1 MRTEKLYE
9 KDAYQ
14 VSFTATVLSCVPAE
28 KGYAVI
34 LDKTAFFPEQGG
46 QYADKG
52 SLNGQNVTD
61 VQIENDEIVHYIDS
75 PLAEGE
81 QVAGTID
88 RDTRFIRMQTHT
100 GEHILSGVIHNL
112 FGYDNVG
119 FHLGDGYATVDTSGP
134 LTKEQI
140 ARAEKEANRVVWDD
154 RKVYATYPSFEELKA
169 LSYRSKIDPREGI
182 RLVHIDGCDVCACCA
197 PHLSTSGQVGLIKVV
212 ATEPRKKGTRL
223 TVLCG
228 SDAYENFVRTQ
239 NLMQEA
245 QRMLSATP
253 ETLLTEI
260 KRTLDRLAEKEK
272 EIKSLKVACA
282 LSSLIF
288 QTGAAYEY
296 AFIENADLDILR
308 AAALS
313 VTTENIRILLSEN
326 DGLISYV
333 VFSSAVDVRPFV
345 KDLNAAFNG
354 KGGGS
359 SSFAQGKLSA
369 KKEDVSAFLK
379 NL

>member
-52 SLNGQNVTD
+52 DLNGQNVTD
-61 VQIENDEIVHYIDS
+61 VQIENDEIVHYVAA
-75 PLAEGE
+75 PVTVGE
-81 QVAGTID
+81 QVTGTID
-88 RDTRFIRMQTHT
+88 RAIRFVRMQTHT

-140 ARAEKEANRVVWDD
+140 ARAEEEANRVVWDD
-154 RKVYATYPSFEELKA
+154 RAVYATYPSFEELKT

-182 RLVHIDGCDVCACCA
+182 RLITIDGCDVCACCA
-197 PHLSTSGQVGLIKVV
+197 PHLSSTGQVGLIKVV
-212 ATEPRKKGTRL
+212 AAEPRKKGTRL

-228 SDAYENFVRTQ
+228 KDAYENFVRTQ

-260 KRTLDRLAEKEK
+260 KRALDRLAEKEK
-272 EIKSLKVACA
+272 EIKALKVKCA
-282 LSSLIF
+282 GSPLVFTSGKNI
-288 QTGAAYEY
+288 EY
-296 AFIENADLDILR
+296 AFVEDADFDVLR
-308 AAALS
+308 AVAPS
-313 VTTENIRILLSEN
+313 VTTENLRALFSEN

-333 VFSSAVDVRPFV
+333 VFSSASDVRPFI

-359 SSFAQGKLSA
+359 SSFAQGKLTTS
-369 KKEDVSAFLK
+369 VSDLTAFLS
-379 NL
+379 L

>member
-28 KGYAVI
+28 KDYAVI

-100 GEHILSGVIHNL
+100 GEHILSGIIHNL

-154 RKVYATYPSFEELKA
+154 RKVYATYPTLEELKA
-169 LSYRSKIDPREGI
+169 VSYRSKIDPREGI
-182 RLVHIDGCDVCACCA
+182 RLIHIDGCDVCACCA
-197 PHLSTSGQVGLIKVV
+197 PHLSSTGQVGLIKVV
-212 ATEPRKKGTRL
+212 AAEPRKKGTRL

-228 SDAYENFVRTQ
+228 KDAYENFVRTQ
-239 NLMQEA
+239 NLAQEA

-282 LSSLIF
+282 LSSLSF
-288 QTGAAYEY
+288 VSAPACDY
-296 AFIENADLDILR
+296 AFIENADLDVLR
-308 AAALS
+308 AVAPS
-313 VTTENIRILLSEN
+313 VTTENIRALFSEN
-326 DGLISYV
+326 DGLITYV

>member
-14 VSFTATVLSCVPAE
+14 VSFTATVLSCVPVE

-34 LDKTAFFPEQGG
+34 LDKTAFFSEQGG

-61 VQIENDEIVHYIDS
+61 VQIENDEIVHYIGS

-112 FGYDNVG
+112 YGYDNVG
-119 FHLGDGYATVDTSGP
+119 FHLGDGYATVDTSG
-134 LTKEQI
+134 TMTAEMI
-140 ARAEKEANRVVWDD
+140 ARAEEEANRVVWDD
-154 RKVYATYPSFEELKA
+154 RAVYATYPSFEELKT

-197 PHLSTSGQVGLIKVV
+197 PHLSSTGQVGLIKVV
-212 ATEPRKKGTRL
+212 AAEPRKKGTRL

-228 SDAYENFVRTQ
+228 KDAYENFVRTQ

-260 KRTLDRLAEKEK
+260 KRTLERLAEKEK
-272 EIKSLKVACA
+272 EIKTLKVKCA
-282 LSSLIF
+282 SSSLVF
-288 QTGAAYEY
+288 TSGNNMEY
-296 AFIENADLDILR
+296 AFVEDADFDVLR
-308 AAALS
+308 AVAPS
-313 VTTENIRILLSEN
+313 VTTENIRALFSEN

>member
-1 MRTEKLYE
+1 MRTKKLYE
-9 KDAYQ
+9 KDAYTL
-14 VSFTATVLSCVPAE
+14 SFTATVLSCVPTE

-52 SLNGQNVTD
+52 SLNGQNVID
-61 VQIENDEIVHYIDS
+61 VQIENDEIVHYVS
-75 PLAEGE
+75 VSFLAGE

-88 RDTRFIRMQTHT
+88 RTTRFVRMQTHT

-112 FGYDNVG
+112 YGYDNVG
-119 FHLGDGYATVDTSGP
+119 FHLGDGYATVDTGGQ
-134 LTKEQI
+134 LTKEKI
-140 ARAEKEANRVVWDD
+140 ARAEEEANRIVWDD
-154 RKVYATYPSFEELKA
+154 RAVYATYPSLEELKT

-182 RLVHIDGCDVCACCA
+182 RLIHIDDCDVCACCA
-197 PHLSTSGQVGLIKVV
+197 PHLSSTGQVGLIKIVS
-212 ATEPRKKGTRL
+212 AEPRKKGTRL

-228 SDAYENFVRTQ
+228 SDAYENYVRTQ
-239 NLMQEA
+239 SLTQEA

-253 ETLLTEI
+253 DTLLSEI
-260 KRTLDRLAEKEK
+260 KRALDRLAEKEK

-282 LSSLIF
+282 LSSLSF
-288 QTGAAYEY
+288 DSATTCDY
-296 AFIENADLDILR
+296 AFIKNADPDVLR
-308 AAALS
+308 AVAPS
-313 VTTENIRILLSEN
+313 VTTENIRVLLSEKDN
-326 DGLISYV
+326 LISYV
-333 VFSSAVDVRPFV
+333 VFSSDADVRPLV

-359 SSFAQGKLSA
+359 PTFAQGKISA

-379 NL
+379 NY

>member
-34 LDKTAFFPEQGG
+34 LDKTAFFPQQGG

-154 RKVYATYPSFEELKA
+154 RKVYATYPSFEELKTLA
-169 LSYRSKIDPREGI
+169 YRSKIDPREGI

-197 PHLSTSGQVGLIKVV
+197 PHLSSTGQVGLIKVV
-212 ATEPRKKGTRL
+212 AAEPRKKGTRL

-228 SDAYENFVRTQ
+228 KDAYENFVRTQ
-239 NLMQEA
+239 NIMQEA

-260 KRTLDRLAEKEK
+260 KRTLDRLAKKEK
-272 EIKSLKVACA
+272 EIKTLKVKCA
-282 LSSLIF
+282 SSSLVF
-288 QTGAAYEY
+288 TSGNNMEY
-296 AFIENADLDILR
+296 AFVEDADFDVLR
-308 AAALS
+308 AVAPS
-313 VTTENIRILLSEN
+313 VTTENIRALLSEN

-359 SSFAQGKLSA
+359 SSFAQGKLTTS
-369 KKEDVSAFLK
+369 VSDLTAFLS
-379 NL
+379 L

>member
-61 VQIENDEIVHYIDS
+61 VQIENDEIVHYVDS

-112 FGYDNVG
+112 YGHDNVG

-140 ARAEKEANRVVWDD
+140 ARAEEEANRIVWDD
-154 RKVYATYPSFEELKA
+154 RKVYATYPSFEELK
-169 LSYRSKIDPREGI
+169 SICYRSKIDPREGI
-182 RLVHIDGCDVCACCA
+182 RLVHIDGCDVCACYA
-197 PHLSTSGQVGLIKVV
+197 PHLSSTGQVGLIKVV
-212 ATEPRKKGTRL
+212 AAEPRKKGTRL

-253 ETLLTEI
+253 DTLLTEI

-272 EIKSLKVACA
+272 ECKALKVKCA
-282 LSSLIF
+282 LSSLVFTSGNNI
-288 QTGAAYEY
+288 EY
-296 AFIENADLDILR
+296 AFVEGADFDVLR
-308 AAALS
+308 AVAPS
-313 VTTENIRILLSEN
+313 VTTENIRALFSEN

-359 SSFAQGKLSA
+359 PAFAQGKLTTS
-369 KKEDVSAFLK
+369 VSDLTAFLS
-379 NL
+379 L